1 MKNKMLALLVLAAL
15 VLSLLVGCGAPEY
28 IGEDRAKQI
37 AIGDTYY
44 SAADVRNISAELT
57 EEEES
62 AYYTVSFTVEGM
74 DYVYKLDAVSGEI
87 LEYPTII

>member
-15 VLSLLVGCGAPEY
+15 VLSLLAGCGAPEY
-28 IGEDRAKQI
+28 IGEDKAKQI
-37 AIGDTYY
+37 AVEDAYFTTDT
-44 SAADVRNISAELT
+44 VPNITAELT